1 MLNVQVPYQLVG
13 LPVNPIRIVRIL
25 VFAALMDVLTHAKE
39 RVRFS
44 SCLPRFYL
52 EFIIYLLVILSDTTY
67 RVSVLHLM
75 FSFHLKYNYE
85 RLEVL
90 YICMHEVVF
99 NCPNRLRDIQQVQIV
114 K

>member
-1 MLNVQVPYQLVG
+1 MKTRKLIIDEIFSL
-13 LPVNPIRIVRIL
+13 LIVL
-25 VFAALMDVLTHAKE
+25 
-39 RVRFS
+39 
-44 SCLPRFYL
+44 YL
-52 EFIIYLLVILSDTTY
+52 EFIIHLLVINRQY
-67 RVSVLHLM
+67 CVSVLHLM

-99 NCPNRLRDIQQVQIV
+99 NCPNRLRDSQQVQIV

>member
-1 MLNVQVPYQLVG
+1 MKTRKLISDEIFSL
-13 LPVNPIRIVRIL
+13 LIVL
-25 VFAALMDVLTHAKE
+25 
-39 RVRFS
+39 
-44 SCLPRFYL
+44 YL
-52 EFIIYLLVILSDTTY
+52 EFIIHLLVIY

-99 NCPNRLRDIQQVQIV
+99 NYPNRLRYIRQVQIV

>member
-1 MLNVQVPYQLVG
+1 MKTRKLIIDEIFSL
-13 LPVNPIRIVRIL
+13 LIVL
-25 VFAALMDVLTHAKE
+25 
-39 RVRFS
+39 
-44 SCLPRFYL
+44 YL
-52 EFIIYLLVILSDTTY
+52 EFMIHLLVILSDTTY
-67 RVSVLHLM
+67 CVSVLHLM

-99 NCPNRLRDIQQVQIV
+99 NCPNRLRDSQQVQIV

>member
-1 MLNVQVPYQLVG
+1 MKTRKLIIDEIFSL
-13 LPVNPIRIVRIL
+13 LIVL
-25 VFAALMDVLTHAKE
+25 
-39 RVRFS
+39 
-44 SCLPRFYL
+44 YL
-52 EFIIYLLVILSDTTY
+52 EFIIHLPVII